1 MGGSEQ
7 NAGGENCGEKTEGDC
22 EVSNEQF
29 YVLVSVP
36 ILGILVNALVFLS
49 LNSRMSTV
57 EARMMNLENT
67 FTTRFDL
74 LMGRLIELEKEIH
87 RGR

>member
-1 MGGSEQ
+1 M
-7 NAGGENCGEKTEGDC
+7 
-22 EVSNEQF
+22 SNEQF
-29 YVLVSVP
+29 YILVGVP
-36 ILGILVNALVFLS
+36 VLGILLNALVFLS
-49 LNSRMSTV
+49 LNSRMTTV

-87 RGR
+87 DKR

>member
-1 MGGSEQ
+1 M
-7 NAGGENCGEKTEGDC
+7 T
-22 EVSNEQF
+22 NEQF
-29 YVLVSVP
+29 YILVGVP
-36 ILGILVNALVFLS
+36 VLGILLNALVFLS

-74 LMGRLIELEKEIH
+74 LMGSRSADQC
-87 RGR
+87 GS